1 MHSNPTGPARPGPA
15 AAHADGP
22 DAQVAAPTA
31 EDLTAAVRRLSRT
44 SVMVIGDV
52 MLDRTVYGTVERIS
66 PEAPVPVLSV
76 EREVAV
82 PGGAGNV
89 VRNLTAL
96 GAAVA
101 FVSVVGDDQDGSDL
115 TGLIG
120 GQPGVEPWLLVQGG
134 RATTVKTRFVSGGQ
148 QLLRSDR
155 EEIRPIPDKLAE
167 RMMRVAGDTLAATS
181 VAVLS
186 DYGKGVLSGGTP
198 ALLIA
203 AAKATGRQVVV
214 DPKGADYARYAGADV
229 VTPNRRQLAEASGQ
243 PAGTDA
249 EIADAALALRTAH
262 GFGAVLVTR
271 GEDGMT
277 LADAAGVLHLPAAA
291 ADVYDPTGAGDAVVA
306 ALAAG
311 LAAGLDLR
319 TAARLAN
326 LAAGVVVG
334 KPGIAVAR
342 EEDLIHALSPQ
353 GGALRKIV
361 SRETAI
367 EQVERWRRNGWRDR
381 LRQRLLRPDAPRPCP
396 PAGTGAQPMRPAAG
410 RPAIGCQRRPWTR
423 RRRAPRAART
433 RRAPPCWPGC
443 RAVDLVCLYDED
455 TSMLACWRRCG
466 RTCSSPAP
474 AGAAACRGGRC
485 RAGRGPGAAGCGWR
499 TCWPAMRL
507 QSWPCRTRC
516 CRDRGCRDRAGGTA

>member
-1 MHSNPTGPARPGPA
+1 MHPDPTAPATPGPA
-15 AAHADGP
+15 AAHADGSDP
-22 DAQVAAPTA
+22 STVVPTA
-31 EDLTAAVRRLSRT
+31 EDLAAAVRRLART

-155 EEIRPIPDKLAE
+155 EETRPIPDKLAE

-186 DYGKGVLSGGTP
+186 DYGKGVLSGAIP

-203 AAKATGRQVVV
+203 AAKASGRQVVV

-229 VTPNRRQLAEASGQ
+229 VTPNRRQLAEVSGQ

-249 EIADAALALRTAH
+249 EIAAAAIALRAAH
-262 GFGAVLVTR
+262 SFGAVLVTR

-277 LADAAGVLHLPAAA
+277 LADAGGVLHLPASAT
-291 ADVYDPTGAGDAVVA
+291 DVYDPTGAGDAVVA

-353 GGALRKIV
+353 GGALRKVV
-361 SRETAI
+361 SRETAV
-367 EQVERWRRNGWRDR
+367 EHMERWRRNGWRAGFTSGCFDPMHPGDIH
-381 LRQRLLRPDAPRPCP
+381 LLE
-396 PAGTGAQPMRPAAG
+396 Q
-410 RPAIGCQRRPWTR
+410 
-423 RRRAPRAART
+423 ART
-433 RRAPPCWPGC
+433 RCDRLVVGLQSDASIAHGGNGAHPAQPGAARAAVLAGLP
-443 RAVDLVCLYDED
+443 AVDLVCLYDEETPVPLLEALRPD
-455 TSMLACWRRCG
+455 LLIQG
-466 RTCSSPAP
+466 
-474 AGAAACRGGRC
+474 AGLPQADMPGAEQMQAWGGTVWMAELKGDHAAA
-485 RAGRGPGAAGCGWR
+485 AAPE
-499 TCWPAMRL
+499 TL
-507 QSWPCRTRC
+507 
-516 CRDRGCRDRAGGTA
+516 

>member
-1 MHSNPTGPARPGPA
+1 MQSTPPAQGRPAGAASHLNGLDPGGTGPEL
-15 AAHADGP
+15 
-22 DAQVAAPTA
+22 DAPSA
-31 EDLTAAVRRLSRT
+31 EELTAAVRRLART

-52 MLDRTVYGTVERIS
+52 MLDRTVYGSVERIS
-66 PEAPVPVLSV
+66 PEAPVPVLAV
-76 EREVAV
+76 ERELAV

-155 EEIRPIPDKLAE
+155 EETGPIPEKLAE
-167 RMMRVAGDTLAATS
+167 RMMRVARDTLAATS

-186 DYGKGVLSGGTP
+186 DYGKGVLAGNTP

-203 AAKATGRQVVV
+203 AAQAAGRRVVV

-229 VTPNRRQLAEASGQ
+229 ITPNRRQLADATGL
-243 PAGTDA
+243 PAGTDS
-249 EIADAALALRTAH
+249 EIATAAVALCSTH

-291 ADVYDPTGAGDAVVA
+291 TDVYDPAGAGDTVVA
-306 ALAAG
+306 TLATG

-319 TAARLAN
+319 VAARLAN
-326 LAAGVVVG
+326 LAGGVVVG
-334 KPGIAVAR
+334 KIGTAVAR
-342 EEDLIHALSPQ
+342 EEDLLQALTPGS
-353 GGALRKIV
+353 GAPRKIV
-361 SRETAI
+361 SRETAA
-367 EQVERWRRNGWRDR
+367 EQVERWRRRGWRTGFITGVFDAMHPSQRHMLEQARGQCDR
-381 LRQRLLRPDAPRPCP
+381 LVVGLASDVGLNLLPE
-396 PAGTGAQPMRPAAG
+396 GSTAQPEAA
-410 RPAIGCQRRPWTR
+410 
-423 RRRAPRAART
+423 RAAMLT
-433 RRAPPCWPGC
+433 SLSS
-443 RAVDLVCLYDED
+443 VDLVCLFDED
-455 TSMLACWRRCG
+455 TPVPLFEAIR
-466 RTCSSPAP
+466 PDLLVK
-474 AGAAACRGGRC
+474 GA
-485 RAGRGPGAAGCGWR
+485 
-499 TCWPAMRL
+499 
-507 QSWPCRTRC
+507 
-516 CRDRGCRDRAGGTA
+516 DRAMDEVPGTATGEGGASLASLLSGHSAAPSASPTLDAASTG